1 MISTAD
7 DQGDALWNSHSDNF
21 SLMRKIHSYTERFR
35 RNKRDRMLHRTGG
48 NTTFSWEYSTICNKC
63 HQFFFFQL
71 FSDCLLI
78 FSEKNGLFQ
87 FFLIYVFVKESVFY
101 TGRKKI
107 EQNLFQFGC
116 INGTAICRKTNK
128 KSGSDAFGCDFTCG
142 SGKDFLSTVADG
154 NQTAFTRTFCTEGI
168 VVYLL
173 FKLARQM
180 VGKGDTC
187 EIVFAV
193 GIRKTG
199 IFAGNMDTDVG
210 GRCKRISLYMVDGK
224 DIMPKLVTA
233 FQRFVGGITFSV
245 DGLKLLF

>member
-1 MISTAD
+1 MPPV
-7 DQGDALWNSHSDNF
+7 
-21 SLMRKIHSYTERFR
+21 
-35 RNKRDRMLHRTGG
+35 
-48 NTTFSWEYSTICNKC
+48 
-63 HQFFFFQL
+63 FFP
-71 FSDCLLI
+71 DCLLI
-78 FSEKNGLFQ
+78 FGEKNGLFQ

-107 EQNLFQFGC
+107 EQNFFQFGC

-187 EIVFAV
+187 EIVFAAV
-193 GIRKTG
+193 
-199 IFAGNMDTDVG
+199 
-210 GRCKRISLYMVDGK
+210 ISNPSEETVRLAEEDAEKHG
-224 DIMPKLVTA
+224 
-233 FQRFVGGITFSV
+233 F
-245 DGLKLLF
+245 LKKPAKKATTKK